1 MSDRSPTNPM
11 LVTHAFSNGTEGH
24 AWTSTWCDYCVH
36 DHGQHMKNW
45 SDGCELVLNSLVHDS
60 TTVGYGPWSAGPGS
74 TLLVEQGGSPD
85 TVVGPLGPV
94 EHLSQCSAEA
104 GQKSGQPLNP
114 EAWVAEPDDGQFF
127 LPSRMICLRFKPC
140 YEDGCEG
147 DPVEQ
152 DRALRVDQ
160 VQAYWRER
168 ATS

>member
-11 LVTHAFSNGTEGH
+11 LVSHAFSNGTEGH

-36 DHGQHMKNW
+36 DHGQHMENW
-45 SDGCELVLNSLVHDS
+45 SDGCELVLNSLVH
-60 TTVGYGPWSAGPGS
+60 
-74 TLLVEQGGSPD
+74 E
-85 TVVGPLGPV
+85 
-94 EHLSQCSAEA
+94 
-104 GQKSGQPLNP
+104 SGQPLNP

-147 DPVEQ
+147 DPGEQ

>member
-24 AWTSTWCDYCVH
+24 AWTSAWCDYCVY
-36 DHGQHMKNW
+36 DHGQHMENW
-45 SDGCELVLNSLVHDS
+45 SDGCELVLNSLVH
-60 TTVGYGPWSAGPGS
+60 
-74 TLLVEQGGSPD
+74 E
-85 TVVGPLGPV
+85 
-94 EHLSQCSAEA
+94 
-104 GQKSGQPLNP
+104 SGQPLNP

-147 DPVEQ
+147 DPGEQ

-160 VQAYWRER
+160 VQAYWRKR